1 MFIRSKINTLKNKTK
16 KTSFSLCECRRINGE
31 PKQVTLLNLGADF
44 PIKKED
50 WPIFIQ
56 RVVGE
61 MKRHPVIVF
70 EDDQQMDDQVHRIV
84 KSLKDM
90 GYDPYAVKDD
100 RTPVIFDKVEDLES
114 RTIGGERVVNK
125 ALSLL
130 GFDEMLASLG
140 FSDLQKRIAHML
152 VASRCISPA
161 SEAKTYRW
169 LHRRSS
175 LFPLLQLDNNPP
187 GLSSLYRVGDKL
199 YTHRETLIKKLFTK
213 SQSVFGFTP
222 CIAFY
227 DLTNTYHYG
236 KEDDELLAYGRSKEK
251 RSDCVLASIA
261 MVIDASGFP
270 THAEIY
276 KGNISEPKTL
286 EKAIKDI
293 GIECP
298 MVIMDAGISTK
309 KNIEFL
315 NRKGIKWL
323 SIERNKK
330 QPPPKTE
337 PDSTHQTDSGSAYS
351 LWEVSQS
358 QEVKRILVQS
368 KPRKQA
374 RDNHLKRE
382 REKLEEDLTR
392 LNKGLSNPRC
402 MRDYLKI
409 VEKVGIL
416 RKKYQ
421 KVAYQYDIKVTP
433 LQDSDLA
440 SSVGFTRNKDY
451 NHATETSGCYVLAT
465 TQTDWEAEQMVH
477 YYHQLGDIERTFR
490 TLKSE
495 LGLRPIFHRKVE
507 RIKAHLFITIL
518 AYYVV
523 HLVRMRLRAKDIHLS
538 WDRIGEELFILQRTT
553 TKMPEH
559 KNKYHLLSKDGTL
572 SAIQKIIYE
581 AMDLPIS
588 NHLRYRTVNKEVQV
602 Q

>member
-1 MFIRSKINTLKNKTK
+1 MFIRTKVNTLKNKTK
-16 KTSFSLCECRRINGE
+16 KASFSLCECRRVNGQ
-31 PKQVTLLNLGADF
+31 PKQATLLNLGADF
-44 PIKKED
+44 PIKKDKWSILIE
-50 WPIFIQ
+50 

-61 MKRHPVIVF
+61 IKHHPVSVF
-70 EDDQQMDDQVHRIV
+70 EQDEQMDYQVNRIV
-84 KSLKDM
+84 RALKDM
-90 GYDPYAVKDD
+90 GYNPYAVKDD

-130 GFDEMLASLG
+130 GFDEMLTSLG

-152 VASRCISPA
+152 VASRCLAPA
-161 SEAKTYRW
+161 NEADTYRW
-169 LHRRSS
+169 LHQRSS
-175 LFPLLQLDNNPP
+175 LFPLLQLDDNPP
-187 GLSSLYRVGDKL
+187 SLSSLYQVGDML
-199 YTHRETLIKKLFTK
+199 YTHRETLIKKLFTQ

-236 KEDDELLAYGRSKEK
+236 KQDDELLAYGRSKEK
-251 RSDCVLASIA
+251 RSNRVLASIA

-276 KGNISEPKTL
+276 KGNISELKTL

-293 GIECP
+293 GIACP
-298 MVIMDAGISTK
+298 TVIMDARISTK

-315 NRKGIKWL
+315 NQKGIKWL
-323 SIERNKK
+323 RIERNKK
-330 QPPPKTE
+330 QPPPKTK

-358 QEVKRILVQS
+358 QEVKRVLVQS
-368 KPRKQA
+368 GPRKQA

-382 REKLEEDLTR
+382 QEKLEEELTR

-416 RKKYQ
+416 KKKHQ
-421 KVAYQYDIKVTP
+421 KVAYQYDIEVTP
-433 LQDSDLA
+433 LKDSDLA
-440 SSVGFTRNKDY
+440 SSVRFTRNKDY
-451 NHATETSGCYVLAT
+451 DHAIAKSGYYVIAT
-465 TQTDWEAEQMVH
+465 TQTDWEAEQMVY
-477 YYHQLGDIERTFR
+477 YYHQLGDMERTFR

-495 LGLRPIFHRKVE
+495 LGLRPIVHQRVE

-523 HLVRMRLRAKDIHLS
+523 HLVRMRLKEKGINLS
-538 WDRIGEELFILQRTT
+538 WDDAGQELLMQKRTT
-553 TKMPEH
+553 TKIHEN
-559 KNKYHLLSKDGTL
+559 KNRYHLLSKDGAL
-572 SAIQKIIYE
+572 SPIQKIIYE
-581 AMDLPIS
+581 AIDLPIS
-588 NHLRYRTVNKEVQV
+588 NHLRYRTVNKEE
-602 Q
+602 